1 VAVRAVRV
9 LGSVGGLFDL
19 RLALVSRSSSTVAV
33 MVLGCPFIIILS
45 PLVVVSAHLAGVLLV
60 VVLVGV
66 DEVVGLAVP
75 GVVVRAVGLLGPRVV
90 VVASRGGLLAG
101 GCSVVSGTSLAVA
114 VAGAVATV
122 TVAGA
127 VAGAV
132 AVLSDVTSGGLG
144 AVRGGA
150 VDILILAPS
159 LGAPF
164 VGVSVVPL
172 IVRLGIVGLS
182 PGLLVRLIDLEL
194 LLTAI
199 GVPVL
204 ARGVGGA
211 SGTGPGGGVGLA
223 TVALSVATV
232 LLPLGGGG
240 AVLLGITVGVIVTV
254 LSPLVIIG
262 LEPPSVLGALVVA
275 SLHGVVRLA
284 PSGVL
289 ILTVSLLG
297 PGVVVVSTVG
307 GLAVGGGTLPVRG
320 AVATLAGAVDVT
332 VLAGGSLARCAGGSV
347 GVSVGTPSLGSP
359 LVVILVVPLIVR
371 LSGVALGL
379 GVVERDSLGEVL
391 IATIGVEIVRLTGP
405 VFGRAVLGG
414 SLEVATVA
422 VAVAVALAALSSS
435 GGSGAVAAVVTLGV
449 GVAVLSPLV
458 VVGEDL
464 TGVVLVVEGL
474 GLDGVVGLA
483 PPGVEVGALSL
494 LGVRVVVRSG
504 LLGLSLPGGAVLG
517 LAGGSL
523 ATVGFAVRAVAVA
536 GAVRAVA
543 VAGAVAG
550 AVTVA
555 RAVAVRAVL
564 VATVGLSL
572 LTVVGGRG
580 VVSLRGS
587 TVGIVVLAPLLGT
600 VGVVVLVVPFIVGL
614 SAVRLGAGVAVRLLD
629 GEVLIATIG
638 VPVGGDGL
646 HALLAGLLGGLA
658 GGSSLLDDAG
668 VGNVVDLGVAAVAAL
683 GTVAGAVAALS
694 GGTVAGAVAGA
705 VAALGGGTVAG
716 AVSGGTVAIGF
727 NLDGLDDRDEGADS
741 ERFHYLEIYFVIEF

>member
-1 VAVRAVRV
+1 MAVRAVRV

-254 LSPLVIIG
+254 LSPLVISG

-320 AVATLAGAVDVT
+320 AVATLAGAVGLS

-543 VAGAVAG
+543 VAGAV
-550 AVTVA
+550 TVA

-600 VGVVVLVVPFIVGL
+600 VGVFVLVVPFIVGL